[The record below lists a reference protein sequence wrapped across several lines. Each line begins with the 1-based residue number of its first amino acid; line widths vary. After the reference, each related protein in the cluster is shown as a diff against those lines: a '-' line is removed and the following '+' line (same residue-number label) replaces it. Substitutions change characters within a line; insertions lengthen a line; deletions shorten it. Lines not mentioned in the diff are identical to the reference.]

1 MQHGQTERQK
11 GDQPLLRGEG
21 MGGLREIVTRLR
33 GFFRGAEKC
42 SIFDSGDGC
51 TTLNILKTRAVHFK

>member
-33 GFFRGAEKC
+33 GFFRGLKNVLYL
-42 SIFDSGDGC
+42 
-51 TTLNILKTRAVHFK
+51 TLVMDAQL